1 MEDMTTHIWGGT
13 TETLMH
19 PIAAAA
25 LIIASILIL
34 VLERDKAFAVFALA
48 AILIPVTQRGNL
60 MGLNFMAFRVLITAV
75 WVRLFFRMELYPLR
89 LNTIDKIFILW
100 VLSNMIAFVLLWQTW
115 GAFVNRLGFM
125 LDSAGIYFLC
135 RFLITDRREIDTA
148 IKAFAVLGIILAG
161 IMFLEQ
167 VTGRK
172 ALAFM
177 GGIQEMIEVRE
188 GRFRSL
194 GPFAHPILAGSFGA
208 ALFPLL
214 LSLWRR
220 PNMQTSFLIAG
231 MVAAVMITILSV
243 SSGPILSLIF
253 GIIALYMWPFRG
265 HLPKIKWGI
274 VVTLF
279 TLHLVMKA
287 PVWALIDRVGIIA
300 GSSSYH
306 RFNLVDQFIRRF
318 DEWWLLGTK
327 GTSHWGWMMW
337 DAINQFVA
345 EGIRGGL
352 ASLILFIVLLSLC
365 YRTIGVKIAEAGNN
379 RPAQLTLWAI
389 GSALFAHTISFFGIA
404 YFDQSVVFWYFTL
417 AMISTMNNMPI
428 SEIYPVANVV
438 AHAKF
443 KRGENAAWISPLS

>member
-188 GRFRSL
+188 GRFRSQAS
-194 GPFAHPILAGSFGA
+194 FAHPILAGSFGA

-220 PNMQTSFLIAG
+220 PKMQTSFLIAG
-231 MVAAVMITILSV
+231 MVAAVMITILSA

-253 GIIALYMWPFRG
+253 GIIALYMWPFRE

-274 VVTLF
+274 IVTLF

-287 PVWALIDRVGIIA
+287 PVWALIDRMGVLA

-306 RFNLVDQFIRRF
+306 RFNLVDQFIKRF
-318 DEWWLLGTK
+318 DEWWLFGTK
-327 GTSHWGWMMW
+327 STSHWGWMMW

-345 EGIRGGL
+345 EGIRGGFGT
-352 ASLILFIVLLSLC
+352 LILFIVLLSLC

-389 GSALFAHTISFFGIA
+389 GSALFTHTISFFGIA
-404 YFDQSVVFWYFTL
+404 YFDQIVVFWYFML
-417 AMISTMNNMPI
+417 AMISTMSTMSI
-428 SEIYPVANVV
+428 SEIYPVVNGV
-438 AHAKF
+438 AHVKM
-443 KRGENAAWISPLS
+443 KRGENAAWISP